1 MQVIMGETI
10 FIHLGLVYGL
20 RDMKLIHASVEFAD
34 IGEVHIHT
42 RMMGP
47 L

>member
-1 MQVIMGETI
+1 MHVVILGKTI

-20 RDMKLIHASVEFAD
+20 RDMKLIHVEFAD